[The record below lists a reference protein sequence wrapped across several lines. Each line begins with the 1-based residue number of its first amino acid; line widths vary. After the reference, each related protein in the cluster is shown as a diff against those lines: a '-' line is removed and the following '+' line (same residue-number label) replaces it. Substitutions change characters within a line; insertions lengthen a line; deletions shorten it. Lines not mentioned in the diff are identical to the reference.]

1 MKASYAWI
9 SALVPG
15 LDVSPRELA
24 ERLTR
29 AGLEVEGLEEYG
41 APAEVIVAEVR
52 RVEPHPSR
60 PKLRLVTVERGGGGE
75 QRVVCGAPNVP
86 EPGGL
91 VVLAPI
97 GTRLPAAGLEL
108 GARDIGGVSSEGML
122 CSERELGLGGA
133 VKKEGEEDP
142 GILVLPPGSA
152 TPGAPL
158 RKAIAG
164 SHDVIFDIGLTPN
177 RPDCLGHMGLAR
189 EAAALFGVPFQPPR
203 PEAPACTAEGED
215 IRRHVEVVIED
226 EERCPQ
232 YGAGMVV
239 DVNIGPSP
247 AWARYRLESLGI
259 RAISNVVDVTNLI
272 LLEHGHP
279 MHAFDLELV
288 RGGRIVVRRARA
300 GEVLET
306 LDGVSRKLD
315 PDDLVIADG
324 EGAVALGGVMGGA
337 GSEIRASTRRILL
350 ECAYFTPRGIRRA
363 SRRHGLHTEASH
375 RFERGVDPT
384 GIPAVLAHATALI
397 QSFAGGAAVPGTILA
412 GPGPAPRTRIPLR
425 SRRMTALLG
434 VEVPFAEA
442 SATLTRLG
450 CEVTGARED
459 SGGVTAEVIPPAH
472 RPDLGLEADLIE
484 EVVRV
489 RGLDAVPTVLPAI
502 RPQPPRQTGALEAR
516 FRRAAVELGLS
527 EAITFGFNAPRE
539 LTALGLA
546 PDAVALMNP
555 LTEDRSVMRT
565 TLLPGLLEALRRAR
579 RHGVA
584 DVRLF
589 TVGTRILPVQGAALP
604 DEAPSFAAVI
614 AGARRTALAPPAPL
628 DVYDAK
634 GVAVEIVERVT
645 RRSAEVA
652 HQPESA
658 RAPYLHPRGAG
669 QISVEGRVVGS
680 FGPLHPDAVDALDL
694 GGPAFVVE
702 FDLRAVDTVRVRT
715 PQYRSIPTLPAATR
729 DIALVVHD
737 DVSAGAVGHAIREA
751 AGDLC
756 ESVELF
762 DLFRGGT
769 IAADHRSLAFHV
781 VYRDPRATTDPDHA
795 RTLTDEE
802 VDRRHQ
808 AVIEAVGKKFGAVLR
823 A

>member
-9 SALVPG
+9 SELVPE
-15 LDVSPRELA
+15 LKVSPKDLA

-52 RVEPHPSR
+52 KVEPHPSR
-60 PKLRLVTVERGGGGE
+60 PKLRLVTVERGGGE
-75 QRVVCGAPNVP
+75 QRIVCGAPNVP
-86 EPGGL
+86 DPGGL
-91 VVLAPI
+91 VVLAPL
-97 GTRLPAAGLEL
+97 GTRLPALGVEL

-142 GILVLPPGSA
+142 GILVLAPGSA

-158 RKAIAG
+158 RKALAG
-164 SHDVIFDIGLTPN
+164 AHDVIFDIGLTPN
-177 RPDCLGHMGLAR
+177 RPDCLGHLGLAR
-189 EAAALFGVPFQPPR
+189 EAAALFGVPFRPR
-203 PEAPACTAEGED
+203 GAEAPARSAQGD
-215 IRRHVEVVIED
+215 AIQKYVDVRVED
-226 EERCPQ
+226 EERCPW

-239 DVNIGPSP
+239 DVSIGPSP
-247 AWARYRLESLGI
+247 GWVRYRLESLGI

-288 RGGRIVVRRARA
+288 RGGRIVARRARA
-300 GEVLET
+300 GEALET

-324 EGAVALGGVMGGA
+324 EGAVALAGVMGGA
-337 GSEIRASTRRILL
+337 GSEIRATTRRVLL

-363 SRRHGLHTEASH
+363 SRRHGLHTESSH

-384 GIPAVLAHATALI
+384 DIPAVLAHATALI
-397 QSFAGGAAVPGTILA
+397 TSLAGGAAVPGTILA
-412 GPGPAPRTRIPLR
+412 GPGPAPRPRIALR
-425 SRRMTALLG
+425 TRRMTSLLG

-450 CEVTGARED
+450 CEVASTREED
-459 SGGVTAEVIPPAH
+459 GGVTAEVIPPAH
-472 RPDLGLEADLIE
+472 RPDLSLEADLIE

-502 RPQPPRQTGALEAR
+502 RPQPPRATGALEAR

-527 EAITFGFNAPRE
+527 EAITFGFTSTKEIA
-539 LTALGLA
+539 ALGLP

-579 RHGVA
+579 RHGVT

-589 TVGTRILPVQGAALP
+589 TVGTRILPQAGEKLP

-614 AGARRTALAPPAPL
+614 AGARRATLAAAAPV

-634 GVAVEIVERVT
+634 GIAVELVERVT
-645 RRSAEVA
+645 RRQAEVA
-652 HQPESA
+652 HQPEGA

-669 QISVEGRVVGS
+669 QISVEGRVVGG
-680 FGPLHPDAVDALDL
+680 FGPLHPDAADALDL

-702 FDLRAVDTVRVRT
+702 IDLRAVEAAGVRT
-715 PQYRSIPTLPAATR
+715 PQYRGIPTLPAATR
-729 DIALVVHD
+729 DISLTVHD
-737 DVSAGAVGHAIREA
+737 DVSAGAVGDAIREA
-751 AGDLC
+751 AGELC

-762 DLFRGGT
+762 DLFRGGS
-769 IAADHRSLAFHV
+769 IPKDHHSLAFHV
-781 VYRDPRATTDPDHA
+781 VYRDPLATTDPERA

-802 VDRRHQ
+802 VDQRHQ
-808 AVIEAVGKKFGAVLR
+808 AVVAAVGKKFGAVLR